1 MKDDAALAL
10 ANDLPKVLLPIN
22 AVERETG
29 ISKELLRMWERRYGF
44 PCPERDAQG
53 DRIYPPDQVNK
64 LRVVRRLIDAGFRPG
79 KIVNLGLI
87 ELEQL
92 VNSHQPTN
100 LQVTT
105 KSPPHLEQEL
115 LAVLKSRDPYAV
127 SQYLNHQL
135 IRMGLEAFVLDLM
148 QHANSFVGDAWM
160 RGVIEIYEEHLY
172 TEQVQN
178 IVRNAMSNLRPS
190 SQKPRIMLTTAPEEH
205 HTLGI
210 MMVEALLRL
219 DEVDAISFG
228 AQMPIRDI
236 HNAVTRHQVDV
247 VLLSFS
253 ASFPSNRAI
262 EFLEE
267 LRFRLPL
274 SVAIWTGGGALR
286 SSRRE
291 IEDVHVIGSLESVR
305 TSVLQWRRT
314 HGLLRA
320 G

>member
-79 KIVNLGLI
+79 KIVNLGLV

-92 VNSHQPTN
+92 VNSHQPAN

>member
-92 VNSHQPTN
+92 VNSHQPAN

-262 EFLEE
+262 DFLEE

>member
-1 MKDDAALAL
+1 
-10 ANDLPKVLLPIN
+10 
-22 AVERETG
+22 
-29 ISKELLRMWERRYGF
+29 MWERRYGF

-92 VNSHQPTN
+92 VNSHQPAN

>member
-44 PCPERDAQG
+44 PSPERDAQG

-92 VNSHQPTN
+92 VNSHQPAN

-291 IEDVHVIGSLESVR
+291 IEDVHVISSLESVR
-305 TSVLQWRRT
+305 TSVLQWRRA

>member
-53 DRIYPPDQVNK
+53 DRIYAPEQVNK
-64 LRVVRRLIDAGFRPG
+64 LRVVRRLLDAGFRPG
-79 KIVNLGLI
+79 KIVNLELS
-87 ELEQL
+87 ELEL
-92 VNSHQPTN
+92 LLNSHQPTN
-100 LQVTT
+100 LQAAT
-105 KSPPHLEQEL
+105 KSPPHLEKEL

-190 SQKPRIMLTTAPEEH
+190 SQKPRIMLTTAPEEQ

-236 HNAVTRHQVDV
+236 HNAVVRHQVDV

-253 ASFPSNRAI
+253 ASYPSNRAI

-274 SVAIWTGGGALR
+274 SVAIWTGGGGLR
-286 SSRRE
+286 SSRRV
-291 IEDVHVIGSLESVR
+291 IEDVQIISSLESVR
-305 TSVLQWRRT
+305 TSVLQWRRA
-314 HGLLRA
+314 HGLLRT

>member
-44 PCPERDAQG
+44 PSPERDAQG

-92 VNSHQPTN
+92 VNSHQPAN

-305 TSVLQWRRT
+305 TSVLQWRRA

>member
-92 VNSHQPTN
+92 VNSHQPAN

>member
-1 MKDDAALAL
+1 MKDDAALSL
-10 ANDLPKVLLPIN
+10 ANELPKVLLPIN

-53 DRIYPPDQVNK
+53 DRIYAPDQVNK
-64 LRVVRRLIDAGFRPG
+64 LRVVRRLLDAGFRPG
-79 KIVNLGLI
+79 KIVNLGLA

-105 KSPPHLEQEL
+105 KSPPNLEQEL

-274 SVAIWTGGGALR
+274 SVAIWTGGGGLR
-286 SSRRE
+286 SSRRV
-291 IEDVHVIGSLESVR
+291 IEDVQVIGSLESVR
-305 TSVLQWRRT
+305 TSVLQWRRA
-314 HGLLRA
+314 HGMLRA

>member
-1 MKDDAALAL
+1 MKDDAALSL

-44 PCPERDAQG
+44 PYPERDAQG

-64 LRVVRRLIDAGFRPG
+64 LRVIRRLIDAGFRPG
-79 KIVNLGLI
+79 KIVNLNLA

-92 VNSHQPTN
+92 VNSHQPAN
-100 LQVTT
+100 LQVVT

-160 RGVIEIYEEHLY
+160 RGLIEIYEEHLY

-190 SQKPRIMLTTAPEEH
+190 TQKPRIMLTTAPEEV

-236 HNAVTRHQVDV
+236 HNAVNRHQVDV

-253 ASFPSNRAI
+253 ASYPSNRAI

-274 SVAIWTGGGALR
+274 SVSIWTGGGGLR

-291 IEDVHVIGSLESVR
+291 IEDVQVISSLESVR
-305 TSVLQWRRT
+305 TSVLQWRRA
-314 HGLLRA
+314 HGMLRA

>member
-1 MKDDAALAL
+1 MKDDAALSL

-44 PCPERDAQG
+44 PYPERDAQG

-64 LRVVRRLIDAGFRPG
+64 LRVIRRLIDAGFRPG
-79 KIVNLGLI
+79 KIVNLSLA

-92 VNSHQPTN
+92 VNSHQPAN
-100 LQVTT
+100 LQVVT

-160 RGVIEIYEEHLY
+160 RGLIEIYEEHLY

-190 SQKPRIMLTTAPEEH
+190 TQKPRIMLTTAPEEV

-236 HNAVTRHQVDV
+236 HNAVNRHQVDV

-253 ASFPSNRAI
+253 ASYPSNRAI

-274 SVAIWTGGGALR
+274 SVSIWTGGGGLR
-286 SSRRE
+286 SSRRG
-291 IEDVHVIGSLESVR
+291 IEDVQVISSLESVR
-305 TSVLQWRRT
+305 TSVLQWRRA
-314 HGLLRA
+314 HGMLRA

>member
-44 PCPERDAQG
+44 PSPERDAQG

>member
-44 PCPERDAQG
+44 PSPERDAQG

-92 VNSHQPTN
+92 VNSHQPAN

-236 HNAVTRHQVDV
+236 HNAVIRHQVDV

-253 ASFPSNRAI
+253 ASYPSNRAI

-305 TSVLQWRRT
+305 TSVLQWRRA

>member
-44 PCPERDAQG
+44 PSPERDAQG

-92 VNSHQPTN
+92 VNSHQPAN

>member
-44 PCPERDAQG
+44 PCPERDPQG

-92 VNSHQPTN
+92 VNSHQPAN

-305 TSVLQWRRT
+305 TSVLQWRRA
-314 HGLLRA
+314 HGMLRA

>member
-1 MKDDAALAL
+1 MKDDAALSL
-10 ANDLPKVLLPIN
+10 ANELPKVLLPIN

-29 ISKELLRMWERRYGF
+29 ISKELLRMWERRYSF
-44 PCPERDAQG
+44 PYPERDAQG

-64 LRVVRRLIDAGFRPG
+64 LRVIRRLIDAGFRPG
-79 KIVNLGLI
+79 KIVNLTLA

-92 VNSHQPTN
+92 VNSHQPAN
-100 LQVTT
+100 LQVIT

-160 RGVIEIYEEHLY
+160 RGLIEIYEEHLY

-190 SQKPRIMLTTAPEEH
+190 TQKPRIMLTTAPEEV

-253 ASFPSNRAI
+253 ASYPSNRAI

-274 SVAIWTGGGALR
+274 SVAIWTGGGGLR

-291 IEDVHVIGSLESVR
+291 IEDVQVIGSLESVR
-305 TSVLQWRRT
+305 TSVLQWRRA
-314 HGLLRA
+314 HGMLRA

>member
-1 MKDDAALAL
+1 MKDDAALSL

-44 PCPERDAQG
+44 PYPERDAQG

-64 LRVVRRLIDAGFRPG
+64 LRVIRRLIDAGFRPG
-79 KIVNLGLI
+79 KIVNLSLA

-92 VNSHQPTN
+92 VNSHQPAN
-100 LQVTT
+100 LQVET

-160 RGVIEIYEEHLY
+160 RGLIEIYEEHLY

-190 SQKPRIMLTTAPEEH
+190 TQKPRIMLTTAPEEV

-236 HNAVTRHQVDV
+236 HNAVNRHQVDV

-253 ASFPSNRAI
+253 ASYPSNRAI

-274 SVAIWTGGGALR
+274 SVSIWTGGGGLR
-286 SSRRE
+286 SSRRG
-291 IEDVHVIGSLESVR
+291 IEDVQVISSLESVR
-305 TSVLQWRRT
+305 TSVLQWRRA
-314 HGLLRA
+314 HGMLRA

>member
-44 PCPERDAQG
+44 PSPERDAQG

-79 KIVNLGLI
+79 KIVNLGLV

-92 VNSHQPTN
+92 VNSHQPAN

-314 HGLLRA
+314 HGMLRA

>member
-10 ANDLPKVLLPIN
+10 ANERPKVLLPIN

-44 PCPERDAQG
+44 PYPERDAQG

-64 LRVVRRLIDAGFRPG
+64 LRVIRRLLDAGFRPG
-79 KIVNLGLI
+79 KTVNLSLA

-92 VNSHQPTN
+92 VNSHQPAN
-100 LQVTT
+100 LQVNT

-115 LAVLKSRDPYAV
+115 LSVLKSRDPYAV

-160 RGVIEIYEEHLY
+160 RGVIEVYEEHLY

-228 AQMPIRDI
+228 AQMPVRDI
-236 HNAVTRHQVDV
+236 HNAVVRHQVDV

-253 ASFPSNRAI
+253 ASYPSNRAI

-274 SVAIWTGGGALR
+274 SVAIWTGGGGLR
-286 SSRRE
+286 NSRRE
-291 IEDVHVIGSLESVR
+291 IEDVHVISSLESVR
-305 TSVLQWRRT
+305 TSVLQWRRA
-314 HGLLRA
+314 HGLLRTS
-320 G
+320 

>member
-1 MKDDAALAL
+1 M
-10 ANDLPKVLLPIN
+10 
-22 AVERETG
+22 
-29 ISKELLRMWERRYGF
+29 
-44 PCPERDAQG
+44 
-53 DRIYPPDQVNK
+53 
-64 LRVVRRLIDAGFRPG
+64 
-79 KIVNLGLI
+79 
-87 ELEQL
+87 
-92 VNSHQPTN
+92 
-100 LQVTT
+100 
-105 KSPPHLEQEL
+105 
-115 LAVLKSRDPYAV
+115 LKSRHPYAV

-160 RGVIEIYEEHLY
+160 RGLIEIYEEHLY

-190 SQKPRIMLTTAPEEH
+190 TQKPRIMLTTAPEEV

-253 ASFPSNRAI
+253 ASYPSNRAI

-274 SVAIWTGGGALR
+274 SVAIWTGGGGLR

-291 IEDVHVIGSLESVR
+291 IEDVQVISSLESVR
-305 TSVLQWRRT
+305 TSVLQWRRA
-314 HGLLRA
+314 HGMLRA
-320 G
+320 S